1 MTSNNTGADLDRH
14 PKVELRPL
22 ATLTPARRNARTHS
36 DKQIEQIAGSIR
48 QFGFTNP
55 ILVDDAGAIVAGHGR
70 AEAARLLKIAEVPV
84 IRLSHLGPEEL
95 RAYALADNKVAENAG
110 WDPEILKIEFAELSA
125 IELDFDLEITGFS
138 TTEID
143 LTIGDGDADPE
154 DDDNLDDL
162 LPTGRCWIEQGD
174 CWQLGEH
181 RLLCGDARSAQ
192 SYQTLMGD
200 EKARMV
206 FSDPPYNVRVD
217 GHVGGLGAVKHD
229 EFAMA
234 SGEMSRSEFT
244 AFLEE
249 VFVLEAQFSMNG
261 AIHFQCMDWRHMGEM
276 LEAGEAAYSGLQNM
290 CVWVKDNAGMGSF
303 FRSQHELVFV
313 WKVGTDPH
321 LNTVEL
327 GKNGRYRT
335 NVWSYRGASKTGAN
349 SDLAMH
355 PTVKPVPMIMDA
367 IKDTSKRG
375 EIVLDA
381 FGGSGSTLIAAEK
394 TKRRARLIE
403 LEPKYCEVTIRRW
416 EKLTGCKAVLASTGR
431 TFVETCA
438 SREANYE
445 FDVEMGFA
453 EEEEIA

>member
-1 MTSNNTGADLDRH
+1 MTNDKTGAGGGRH

-22 ATLTPARRNARTHS
+22 ATLKPARRNARTHS
-36 DKQIEQIAGSIR
+36 DKQIEQIAASIR

-55 ILVDDAGAIVAGHGR
+55 LLVDDEDRIVAGHGR
-70 AEAARLLKIAEVPV
+70 LEAARRIGIAEVPV
-84 IRLSHLGPEEL
+84 IQLSHLGPDEL

-110 WDPEILKIEFAELSA
+110 WDPEILRIEFAELSA

-143 LTIGDGDADPE
+143 LTIGDGDDGPQDE
-154 DDDNLDDL
+154 DNPDDL
-162 LPTGRCWIEQGD
+162 LPAGRCWIGQGD
-174 CWQLGEH
+174 LWQLGDH
-181 RLLCGDARSAQ
+181 RLLCGDARSPE
-192 SYQTLMGD
+192 SYRTLMED

-217 GHVGGLGAVKHD
+217 GHVGGLGSVKHD

-234 SGEMSRSEFT
+234 SGEMSRGEFT
-244 AFLEE
+244 GFLEE
-249 VFVLEAQFSMNG
+249 VFVLEAQVSLNG

-276 LEAGEAAYSGLQNM
+276 LEAGEAVYSELKNM

-313 WKVGTDPH
+313 WKVGTEAH

-335 NVWSYRGASKTGAN
+335 NVWSYRGASKTGSN

-416 EKLTGCKAVLASTGR
+416 EKLTGSEAILVSTGR
-431 TFVETCA
+431 SFAETCA
-438 SREANYE
+438 SREANHA
-445 FDVEMGFA
+445 FDLEMGFV
-453 EEEEIA
+453 EEEESE